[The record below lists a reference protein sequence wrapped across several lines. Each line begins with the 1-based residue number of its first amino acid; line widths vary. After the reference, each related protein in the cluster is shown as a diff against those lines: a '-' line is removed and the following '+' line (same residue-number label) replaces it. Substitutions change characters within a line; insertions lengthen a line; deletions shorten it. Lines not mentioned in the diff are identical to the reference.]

1 MKKNLKNWFTKKSKQ
16 ELSEE
21 GTSPQDNYTS
31 MNSNSLYNLPAA
43 ELVSIIFKFDQEVK
57 NLNKE
62 LSSSKD
68 YMLSMKAEYPK
79 SQEQLALYKQHNETL
94 QSECNKLAIDL
105 NEAVTSVE
113 SKNSQVDLLKTQLT
127 SRDEVISTYDAKI
140 RELEKQVLDLQFNGI
155 QFDAGEEIMKLKNK
169 LEESYK
175 RGAEIGELKIK
186 NKVLEGE
193 VSKLVASVTEGKE
206 QIRMWKDKTGLFENA
221 RKELEVQVNKKNSE
235 VEILTNE
242 INKLQFLKESS
253 DTEIRALK
261 ESLSQKDIKI
271 KKKLAKIET
280 LQEQNIEF
288 QQQSSVMKYELE
300 CLKKKS
306 HEDQIA
312 LQEKCEQEKEDNEKI
327 YSEKYKALELEIK
340 ALSKKN
346 EECLALEAEMA
357 ALLRTNK
364 GQQDSLT
371 NLLTEIHQKNIK
383 ITSLE
388 LDITKL
394 AEQLEKSNQKRELA
408 RNEIMK
414 LTQRIGSSL
423 PPKAPTSQIEAT
435 VKIPE
440 TISRQEVDLLNFLK
454 TEIDNMYKNLMKII
468 SGCDGTFYQIK
479 IEDFS
484 YFEKRINNIAMQLH
498 EQLEEISDEKV
509 MNSKEIATNSKP
521 SKGRTPIKLFSCMAD
536 QDDAPRLIPKPKRP
550 IQQQNDNRLVLRRGS
565 AN

>member
-1 MKKNLKNWFTKKSKQ
+1 M
-16 ELSEE
+16 
-21 GTSPQDNYTS
+21 
-31 MNSNSLYNLPAA
+31 
-43 ELVSIIFKFDQEVK
+43 
-57 NLNKE
+57 
-62 LSSSKD
+62 
-68 YMLSMKAEYPK
+68 
-79 SQEQLALYKQHNETL
+79 
-94 QSECNKLAIDL
+94 
-105 NEAVTSVE
+105 
-113 SKNSQVDLLKTQLT
+113 
-127 SRDEVISTYDAKI
+127 
-140 RELEKQVLDLQFNGI
+140 LDLQFNGI

-175 RGAEIGELKIK
+175 SSAEIGELKIK

-509 MNSKEIATNSKP
+509 INSKEIATNSKP